1 MPCAVCGRAIPDK
14 ARRCVHCGAMQPAN
28 DGDAPVP
35 VNRIGRAIGILL
47 AAALILLVVLG
58 LMNAPR

>member
-1 MPCAVCGRAIPDK
+1 
-14 ARRCVHCGAMQPAN
+14 MQPAN